1 MEWKKLTDKDW
12 KKRLSPEEYKVLR
25 EKGTERAFS
34 NDMWKSEEEG
44 TYCCAACKQPLFSSS
59 AKYISKTGWPSFS
72 EPLSIENLLF
82 KDDVGFFSKRV
93 EVLCKRCESHL
104 GHVFNDGPK
113 PSGKRYCLNAISLKF
128 VKA

>member
-1 MEWKKLTDKDW
+1 MEWKKLTEKEW

-44 TYCCAACKQPLFSSS
+44 TYCCAGCKQPLFSSS
-59 AKYISKTGWPSFS
+59 AKYVSKTGWPSFS

-93 EVLCKRCESHL
+93 EVLCKQCESHL

-113 PSGKRYCLNAISLKF
+113 PSGKRYCINAISLKF
-128 VKA
+128 VKN

>member
-1 MEWKKLTDKDW
+1 MEWKKLTDKEW
-12 KKRLSPEEYKVLR
+12 KKRLSPEAYKVLR
-25 EKGTERAFS
+25 EKGSERAFS
-34 NDMWKSEEEG
+34 NDMWKSTEDG
-44 TYCCAACKQPLFSSS
+44 TYCCGACEQPLFSSA
-59 AKYISKTGWPSFS
+59 AKYVSKTGWPSFS